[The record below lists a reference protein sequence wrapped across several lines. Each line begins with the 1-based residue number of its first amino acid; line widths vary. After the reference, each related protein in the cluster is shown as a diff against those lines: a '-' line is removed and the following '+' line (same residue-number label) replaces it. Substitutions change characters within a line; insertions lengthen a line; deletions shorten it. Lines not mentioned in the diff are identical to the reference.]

1 MLRYFVLVL
10 GLILLAVT
18 SFTVSAA
25 DDTDKGDRRFTGLYI
40 GAGGGYGD
48 YSSGG
53 SGGYAEVF
61 LGLRKQTRTGLVYGL
76 EGTANLFD
84 TSETDGD
91 EFLDF
96 DGALGILAKVGYTPD
111 NRFLYY
117 GGIGY
122 TSIDVNDAIR
132 EEQDTADGV
141 LFEAG
146 IEYMA
151 TSFLGFRVRGQYHA
165 SSGEADVANVG
176 GALILSF

>member
-1 MLRYFVLVL
+1 MLRYFVLVSS
-10 GLILLAVT
+10 LILLVIT
-18 SFTVSAA
+18 GFTLSAD

-76 EGTANLFD
+76 EGTASLAD
-84 TSETDGD
+84 TSENDDG

-96 DGALGILAKVGYTPD
+96 DGSAGVLAKIGYTPD

-122 TSIDVNDAIR
+122 TSVDVNDTIR

-165 SSGEADVANVG
+165 SSGDADITSIG